1 MRGTFWSD
9 EEVKILKELA
19 EKKVSAK
26 DMQLVLKGRT
36 INAIR
41 SKLNELGLRSYQYGC
56 EIDYAMLDK
65 IRKAVS
71 KK

>member
-1 MRGTFWSD
+1 MRGTLWSD

-41 SKLNELGLRSYQYGC
+41 SKLDELGLRCYQCGC

>member
-1 MRGTFWSD
+1 MRGTFWSE

-19 EKKVSAK
+19 DKNVSVR

-36 INAIR
+36 FNAIR
-41 SKLNELGLRSYQYGC
+41 SKLDELGIKLYRCGC

-65 IRKAVS
+65 IRKVVS